1 MIPNTTP
8 SQLVNLVIQN
18 CVRQDALWFR
28 KSGPQSLVLESG
40 IQFTH
45 DLSGGHPCT
54 KWGSLVTYVG
64 VTGDLGKYA

>member
-1 MIPNTTP
+1 MIHHITP
-8 SQLVNLVIQN
+8 SRSVNLIIQN
-18 CVRQDALWFR
+18 CVRQDALWIR
-28 KSGPQSLVLESG
+28 ESGPQSLVLESG